1 MRPPNHA
8 DTIAALKA
16 QLAGLTGPAR
26 CRPLAE
32 LGATY
37 AERYWRTGVGSPAAR
52 PDLDAAIDAMNEA
65 YGYLEVNDPFRGL
78 VAGGLGQQLA
88 TRYTTHQS
96 EERDA
101 ETAIHL
107 FEESLSFPDQP
118 PMAPLIA
125 KLMLAQLLLGR
136 ATKVMQSAMANA
148 FTLMR
153 DGLPA
158 GGRAD
163 VDRAE
168 GLLRE
173 VVGGASMNADL
184 ANSAKVMLP
193 MAEAIKTMFGALSG
207 GGLDVNRMQ
216 QAMGAMQQAMGQA
229 GNLATGYRNS
239 GANPFAAN
247 PFAGNPF
254 AGTPFAPGGA
264 GGVPPQIL
272 HADAVAAR
280 EPLDYPVPVITGSEP
295 PVTEP
300 AVPRQRDAVRVPELD
315 LDTARRDLRAA
326 MRAAAPPA
334 PGDSDDPASL
344 ARALLAT
351 GALDRP
357 LIDDLVAR
365 AAVIVDAPGA
375 VDADAGSAVRAVDRF
390 LLGVALY
397 LRARDDAAAGSD
409 GWGGTAGDAD
419 DFRAVATALLTAA
432 ADLPAGH
439 PVAATIPDL
448 LHAAAGSGLPVRGVL
463 TGPDRIPDAGP
474 GPGPTVADLSAAVR
488 TIGADLL
495 VRLLPAD
502 PPTGPVTMLALDPRT
517 DRLDLVAMLD
527 PAEGTEFADTVR
539 SALGRGGDGPR
550 RLIVVADGP
559 LAGTAW
565 AAVRDSS
572 GRPVAA
578 GVAVTHAGSC
588 AEVVAAAGRVP
599 RPPTGAAV
607 FVANPRGDRES
618 AGVEAML
625 LRRLFHPGS
634 TGLGRTI
641 EHVDGIGTP
650 AEVTAGLAT
659 AAIVQLGCG
668 LRRTGRPALELV
680 TADGPADLEITA
692 FGAGREGGLAVL
704 PADSATLPHGAEETA
719 AALLAAGPAAVVG
732 WLRPVPD
739 AVATLM
745 LMVLHAALVDAGAP
759 PALAVN
765 AVQRWMIDPDRKP
778 VEGVPP
784 GHLAA
789 VDGVDLTDPAL
800 WGALYHRGR

>member
-8 DTIAALKA
+8 DTIAALQS
-16 QLAGLTGPAR
+16 QLAKLTGPAR

-96 EERDA
+96 DERDA

-158 GGRAD
+158 GERAD
-163 VDRAE
+163 VDRAD

-173 VVGGASMNADL
+173 VVAGATMNADL

-216 QAMGAMQQAMGQA
+216 QAMGAMQQAMSQA

-239 GANPFAAN
+239 GANPFA
-247 PFAGNPF
+247 
-254 AGTPFAPGGA
+254 GTPFAPGGTGA
-264 GGVPPQIL
+264 VLPQIL

-280 EPLDYPVPVITGSEP
+280 EPLDYPVTVVTGSEP
-295 PVTEP
+295 PVAEP
-300 AVPRQRDAVRVPELD
+300 IVPRQRDAVRIPELD
-315 LDTARRDLRAA
+315 LDAARRDLRAT
-326 MRAAAPPA
+326 MRAAAPPTA
-334 PGDSDDPASL
+334 VDSDDPSL

-351 GALDRP
+351 GSLDRK

-365 AAVIVDAPGA
+365 AAVIVDAPGV

-397 LRARDDAAAGSD
+397 LRARDDAAGGSD

-419 DFRAVATALLTAA
+419 DFRAAVTALLTTA

-439 PVAATIPDL
+439 PVAATIPDFL
-448 LHAAAGSGLPVRGVL
+448 RAAAGFGLPVRGVL
-463 TGPDRIPDAGP
+463 TGQDRIPDAGP

-488 TIGADLL
+488 TVGADLL

-502 PPTGPVTMLALDPRT
+502 PPTGPVTMLALDPHT
-517 DRLDLVAMLD
+517 DRLDLVATLD
-527 PAEGTEFADTVR
+527 SAEGASLGSLGDKLQQFADTVR
-539 SALGRGGDGPR
+539 SALDGGDGPR
-550 RLIVVADGP
+550 RLIVVAGGP

-565 AAVRDSS
+565 AAARDSS
-572 GRPVAA
+572 GRPIAA
-578 GVAVTHAGSC
+578 GIAVTHAGSC

-599 RPPTGAAV
+599 RPSTGAAV

-659 AAIVQLGCG
+659 AAIVHLGCG
-668 LRRTGRPALELV
+668 LRRTGSPALELV

-692 FGAGREGGLAVL
+692 LGAGREGGLAVL
-704 PADSATLPHGAEETA
+704 PADSATLPHGAAETA

-745 LMVLHAALVDAGAP
+745 LMVLHAALIDAGAP